1 MVENKSKH
9 GENLRNI
16 LITGGTGFIARS
28 LISLLLSE
36 GWNVH
41 ATVREKRELDRLP
54 SSVTGLVTG
63 NLELTTDWKPFLEK
77 VEIVIH
83 LAARVHRMSEDKSE
97 AVDAYQRINVGVTE
111 ALANASSWAGVRR
124 FIFISSVKA
133 MGECT
138 QPGEAWSESSP
149 CFPQDDYGRS
159 KYEAEKVLVDIGK
172 KTNLEVVILRLPLVY
187 GPGVKANMARLI
199 RTVDR
204 GFPLPLGAIHNKRSL
219 LYVTNL
225 VDAIRVSLDHPAAAG
240 ETFLISDGEDR
251 STPELIRLIGRTLDR
266 PARMIDIP
274 PSIIRLAGRVL
285 GKGAEVERL
294 LGSLVIDI
302 GKIRRT
308 LSWNPPYTMEQGL
321 KQTVHWCMAH
331 ESAKSV

>member
-1 MVENKSKH
+1 M
-9 GENLRNI
+9 GGI
-16 LITGGTGFIARS
+16 LITGGTGFVARS
-28 LISLLLSE
+28 LITLLLSKD
-36 GWNVH
+36 WNVY
-41 ATVREKRELDRLP
+41 ATVRDRKGLGLLP
-54 SSVTGLVTG
+54 EGVRGVVTGDLDIK
-63 NLELTTDWKPFLEK
+63 TDWKPFLEK
-77 VEIVIH
+77 VEIVVH

-97 AVDAYQRINVGVTE
+97 AVEAYQRINVGVTE

-204 GFPLPLGAIHNKRSL
+204 GFPLPLGTINNKRSL
-219 LYVTNL
+219 LYVGNL
-225 VDAIRVSLDHPAAAG
+225 VDAIRVSIDHPAAVG
-240 ETFLISDGEDR
+240 ETFLVSDGEDC
-251 STPELIRLIGRTLDR
+251 STQELIRLIGCALDR
-266 PARMIDIP
+266 PARMVHFP
-274 PSIIRLAGRVL
+274 PSIIRLAGRL
-285 GKGAEVERL
+285 FGKGAEVERL
-294 LGSLVIDI
+294 LGSLVIDS

-321 KQTVHWCMAH
+321 KQTVYWCKAH